1 MPITAALIGG
11 GASLLGGLFG
21 GRSAERASRAQAA
34 AQERAAQLAA
44 EEARF
49 RPVGVTTRFGRS
61 TFEYGPEG
69 RVSGAGYEVSP
80 ELRAYQ
86 DRLMGLAGRGLTQ
99 AEQAQ
104 GLYAPLM
111 GAATGLFGAG
121 QQYLT
126 TPADQRLGELAGR
139 YLGGPA
145 ETGVGA
151 VGQGLLGRPIDQQVL
166 DIARQQLAPSD
177 GAETAFG
184 EASRRLL
191 AQPVDQQLT
200 DIARQQLAVPSGA
213 QALTNLGAQYVAQ
226 SPQEAAQQYMARQ
239 QELLAPSRERQYA
252 QLQNQLFQTGRGGL
266 SVGATGARPS
276 GAAGLGATTPETE
289 AYYNALAQ
297 QDAALAAQAQQAGQ
311 QQAQFG
317 AGLLSTGQAL
327 GQGQIGFGAD
337 LLARQQA
344 QEAQRLGLA
353 STLAGQQQA
362 LGQGRLG
369 FGVNLLAGEQA
380 RELARIGTGAGL
392 VGQEQALGLSR
403 YGFGADLLGRQQ
415 ALEQGRLGFGAGLFG
430 TAGNLLGQMYGGQT
444 AALAPYQAYLGGAT
458 SLESL
463 GQQPLDL
470 GINIGA
476 KGMSPT
482 AASVLYGGGIGAA
495 QSQFAANAYN
505 PFATALSMGARN
517 PQLVSG
523 LSGLFGGGTGRAL
536 DYSSP
541 IYGGYSLNQ
550 LQTMPYGT

>member
-1 MPITAALIGG
+1 MPITAAAIGFG
-11 GASLLGGLFG
+11 GSLLGGLFQG
-21 GRSAERASRAQAA
+21 SSARRAAEAQSRAQIEAA
-34 AQERAAQLAA
+34 RIAA

-49 RPVGVTTRFGRS
+49 RPVGVTSRFGRS
-61 TFEYGPEG
+61 MFEYGPEG
-69 RVSGAGYEVSP
+69 RVTGAGYEVSP

-104 GLYAPLM
+104 ALYAPLM
-111 GAATGLFGAG
+111 GAAGGLFGAG

-145 ETGVGA
+145 EIGVGA
-151 VGQGLLGRPIDQQVL
+151 IGQGLLGRPIDQEIL
-166 DIARQQLAPSD
+166 NIARQQLAPS
-177 GAETAFG
+177 GGTEAAFG

-191 AQPVDQQLT
+191 AQPADQQLL
-200 DIARQQLAVPSGA
+200 DIARQQLAAPSGA
-213 QALTNLGAQYVAQ
+213 QALTSLGAQYVAQ

-239 QELLAPSRERQYA
+239 QELLAPTRERQYA

-266 SVGATGARPS
+266 AVGATGARPS

-317 AGLLSTGQAL
+317 AGLLGTGQAL

-353 STLAGQQQA
+353 STLAGQEQA

-369 FGVNLLAGEQA
+369 FGVNLLSGEQA
-380 RELARIGTGAGL
+380 RELARIGAGAGL
-392 VGQEQALGLSR
+392 IGQEQALGLSR

-430 TAGNLLGQMYGGQT
+430 TAGNLLGQMYGGQA
-444 AALAPYQAYLGGAT
+444 AALAPYQAYLGGAA

-463 GQQPLDL
+463 GQQPLDV
-470 GINIGA
+470 GINLGA

-482 AASVLYGGGIGAA
+482 AASALLAGGMGAA
-495 QSQFAANAYN
+495 SSMAAANAYN
-505 PFATALSMGARN
+505 PFADFLTMGSRN
-517 PQLVSG
+517 PQFTQG
-523 LSGLFGGGTGRAL
+523 LSRLFGGGTGPAL

-550 LQTMPYGT
+550 LQTMPYGV